1 MYALVTAMCYEL
13 RDAVDNKVDDKKF
26 HEMADNFFGYMM
38 DNFEVELVV
47 MGARV
52 ALTTY
57 ELPFKPTKLKN
68 FDKFHEKYGK
78 YILQAND

>member
-1 MYALVTAMCYEL
+1 
-13 RDAVDNKVDDKKF
+13 
-26 HEMADNFFGYMM
+26 
-38 DNFEVELVV
+38 

-57 ELPFKPTKLKN
+57 DLPFKPTKLKN

-78 YILQAND
+78 YILNANNN